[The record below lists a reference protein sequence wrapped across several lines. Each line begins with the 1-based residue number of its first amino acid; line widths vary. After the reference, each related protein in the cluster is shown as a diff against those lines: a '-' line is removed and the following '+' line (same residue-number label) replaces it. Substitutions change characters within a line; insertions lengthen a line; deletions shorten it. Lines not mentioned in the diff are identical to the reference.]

1 MSKLRWGILAT
12 GYIAGRFAEGIA
24 SSNTGELVAVSSRTL
39 EAAKEFALRYDVSKA
54 YSSHEELLSQPDV
67 DAVYIATPHPFHAAL
82 AIAAA
87 QAGKHILC
95 EKPIAMNLAD
105 TKSIIAACQAAEV
118 TLMEAYMY
126 RCHPQSAKIVELVR
140 SGEIGE
146 VRLVQAAFGFNVP
159 FDPEG
164 RLFAKRLGGGAILDV
179 GGYPAS
185 FACMVA
191 DAASGKPDTAVS
203 CVGALGRI
211 DPRCDSDT
219 LALANLAFDSGVSAQ
234 ISVSTQLSQ
243 NNVARIYGEKGSI
256 EVALPWIVARDGG
269 EWGIT
274 LHREG
279 AETPET
285 VTGYERRG
293 LYGVEADCFAQL
305 VAGSPPGAP
314 CMRDADTLRV
324 NAILESWQAQLRA

>member
-12 GYIAGRFAEGIA
+12 GYIAGRFADGIA
-24 SSNTGELVAVSSRTL
+24 SSNTGELVAVSSRSL
-39 EAAKEFALRYDVSKA
+39 EAAEEFASRYAAPKA
-54 YSSHEELLSQPDV
+54 YASHAALLSQPDI
-67 DAVYIATPHPFHAAL
+67 DAVYIATPHPFHAQL

-95 EKPIAMNLAD
+95 EKPIAMNLAE
-105 TKSIIAACQAAEV
+105 TEAIIAACHAAKV

-126 RCHPQSAKIVELVR
+126 RCHPQSAKVVELIR

-146 VRLVQAAFGFNVP
+146 VRLVQAAFGFNAP

-191 DAASGKPDTAVS
+191 DAASGRSDTAVS
-203 CVGALGRI
+203 CVGAVGRI

-219 LALANLAFDSGVSAQ
+219 IAIANLAFDSGLAAQ

-243 NNVARIYGEKGSI
+243 NNIARVYGEKGSI
-256 EVALPWIVARDGG
+256 EIALPWIVARDGG
-269 EWGIT
+269 EWSIT

-305 VAGSPPGAP
+305 VAGASPSAP
-314 CMRDADTLRV
+314 CMRDSDTLRV
-324 NAILESWQAQLRA
+324 NAILEDWQAQLRA